1 MNQKEMI
8 EKCRKKGLDV
18 TIPLLYRHGKKYG
31 FLVKKSSEGRE
42 RYSVD
47 ENKFNEWLDKI
58 EIEEGWVA
66 IGPAARK
73 NNMAYTALKYR
84 LVSNN
89 CEIKPMGIIDG
100 GYLYARQEDVKRAVT
115 SYNRRVEE

>member
-1 MNQKEMI
+1 
-8 EKCRKKGLDV
+8 
-18 TIPLLYRHGKKYG
+18 
-31 FLVKKSSEGRE
+31 
-42 RYSVD
+42 
-47 ENKFNEWLDKI
+47 
-58 EIEEGWVA
+58 
-66 IGPAARK
+66 
-73 NNMAYTALKYR
+73 MAYTALKYR